1 MQITP
6 PEIGDY
12 FLKVYAKPEAEIL
25 SEHDTLDHVATFL
38 IHAQQVSQNVN
49 NRELKEHV
57 TRKCKHVPHKN
68 VCFEFVYDY
77 MVIEF

>member
-38 IHAQQVSQNVN
+38 IHAQQVSRNVD
-49 NRELKEHV
+49 NRESKE
-57 TRKCKHVPHKN
+57 HVPHKN
-68 VCFEFVYDY
+68 VCFEFASDC
-77 MVIEF
+77 MVIEI